1 MFIKKFDEFVNEDV
15 QSAAK
20 DPNALRTSLMD
31 LLTKSKDK
39 ITNGNV
45 CIVKDGKKMKL
56 SADVTVDRQPRYKKT
71 NEADETTTAPTS
83 NDINFVIKCDGL
95 TEPIA
100 NYRISITGNDI
111 TLTDVVSKAVVKYN
125 KMNMKY
131 IPDQIQANVE
141 KKFGKIQVI

>member
-1 MFIKKFDEFVNEDV
+1 MN
-15 QSAAK
+15 SS
-20 DPNALRTSLMD
+20 P
-31 LLTKSKDK
+31 
-39 ITNGNV
+39 
-45 CIVKDGKKMKL
+45 
-56 SADVTVDRQPRYKKT
+56 
-71 NEADETTTAPTS
+71 TTAPTS